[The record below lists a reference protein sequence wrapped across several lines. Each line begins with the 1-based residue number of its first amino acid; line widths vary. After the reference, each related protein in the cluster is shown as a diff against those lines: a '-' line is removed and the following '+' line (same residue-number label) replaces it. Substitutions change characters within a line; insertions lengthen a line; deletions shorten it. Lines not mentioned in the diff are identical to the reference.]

1 MFDMDGTLLDLAFD
15 DFIWNHKL
23 HERHAEMHQCTLQ
36 QSQATLYEFYQT
48 HKHTLSWYST
58 RFWTS
63 KVGVDTLQLQ
73 YDFKKKIQPRLGCF
87 ELLEYLKAQG
97 YRCWLVTNAD
107 CEGLKLKLNQVN
119 LTPYFEVMVSS
130 EDVGH
135 AKEFVEFWQAL
146 QQKYPFD
153 PKNAVLVDDTSP
165 VLKGAEKF
173 GIQHLVTITQ
183 PSSNNTPR
191 NILELDYPA
200 INDLT
205 ELLEVLETFKLKDL
219 NVKTA

>member
-15 DFIWNHKL
+15 DLIWNHKL
-23 HERHAEMHQCTLQ
+23 PERHAVMHQCTLP
-36 QSQATLYEFYQT
+36 QSQATLYEFYQS

-73 YDFKKKIQPRLGCF
+73 YDFKKNIQPRLGCF
-87 ELLEYLKAQG
+87 ELLESLKAQG

-107 CEGLKLKLNQVN
+107 CEGLKLKLNHVN
-119 LTPYFEVMVSS
+119 LTPYFEVVVSS
-130 EDVGH
+130 EEIGH
-135 AKEFVEFWQAL
+135 AKEFVEFWQVL
-146 QQKYPFD
+146 QHKHPFN
-153 PKNAVLVDDTSP
+153 PKNVVLVDDTAP
-165 VLKGAEKF
+165 VLQGAEKF
-173 GIQHLVTITQ
+173 GIQQLVTITQ
-183 PSSNNTPR
+183 PSSNNAER
-191 NILELDYPA
+191 NRLELEYPA

-205 ELLEVLETFKLKDL
+205 ELLVVLKTFELKDF